1 MIKEKLHSL
10 GISLPK
16 PPKPVGSYVPVVK
29 SQNFVFVSGQIPL
42 EDGKVRYPG
51 KVPKDI
57 TIEDAQKAAKLCT
70 VNALA
75 QLNEFLGDLER
86 IEKIVR
92 VSGFVNS
99 EADFTEQPKIINAAS
114 DLLYEIFGEKGKHTR
129 IAVGATS
136 LPLGSSVELDM
147 IVEVS

>member
-1 MIKEKLHSL
+1 M
-10 GISLPK
+10 
-16 PPKPVGSYVPVVK
+16 
-29 SQNFVFVSGQIPL
+29 
-42 EDGKVRYPG
+42 RYPG

-86 IEKIVR
+86 IEKILR